1 LADLANSFEV
11 VRSMRTLPV
20 TRDTVFQLVGMTLL
34 PIVPLLLTALSP
46 EELLKQFQQIV
57 F

>member
-1 LADLANSFEV
+1 
-11 VRSMRTLPV
+11 MRTLPV

-34 PIVPLLLTALSP
+34 PIVPLLLTMLSP
-46 EELLKQFQQIV
+46 EELLKQLLQIV